1 MQKGRESGRLPEAG
15 TQRESTISELL
26 GELAQSSAALI
37 RDELTLAKQEVREK
51 VSAFRV
57 GLVVVAIGAVIGLVA
72 LITLCAAVVMA
83 LAAYVGTWQAALI
96 IGVILALTAGVTAS
110 VGLRRLK
117 QTSLKSE

>member
-1 MQKGRESGRLPEAG
+1 MQTQTGSERLPEAG

-51 VSAFRV
+51 LSAFRV

-72 LITLCAAVVMA
+72 LITLCAAVVIA
-83 LAAYVGTWQAALI
+83 LAAYVSAWQAALI
-96 IGVILALTAGVTAS
+96 VGTILALTAGVTAS

-117 QTSLKSE
+117 QTSLKLE